1 MLVEL
6 TVHNLVIVEKA
17 LLRPGEGLIVM
28 SGETGAGKSLILDA
42 IDILSGARIRAG
54 LIGRW
59 DETASVGAVFQ
70 VETGRAERI
79 AEIGHVPVAD
89 GQVILRRKVSDNG
102 RSQAW
107 INDCPVTVATLRA
120 VSALLIDLHAQ
131 HEPIRLADPAVQLQ
145 LLDAFGGLQAQA
157 GAYTEAH
164 LQALQLA
171 KAFADCEGGERE
183 RAREIDYLGFQLK
196 IFADL
201 NPQAGEFAR
210 LEERH
215 ALLSSAGDWSAQ
227 AAQAV
232 DSLVEQ
238 DKAVVTI
245 VSRLQRRLSTA
256 PDPLLRQAGE
266 HLAEAVELLREAA
279 AACGTAAERIAV
291 DPAELER
298 IGERLNRWQD
308 LMRKHGPDEAAV
320 LAAWTTLGQRLAD
333 LSGVDER
340 RSQLAAEL
348 AQTVTTRD
356 DRGRDLALARRAAFA
371 RLATEV
377 HAHLAELGMPKAK
390 IHLSEQ
396 VDPAPT
402 ALGLIRQE
410 ILVATNPGQAPGSI
424 REIASGGEAARLM
437 LAISAALAAVDD
449 VPLMVFDEVDSGVGG
464 RLGLVIGGKLAR
476 LATGRT
482 VLAVTHTPQ
491 VAACGSTHYVVRK
504 HQGEESTTV
513 EVSLVSDADRREELA
528 DMLGGGGA
536 ARDQARELL
545 AAAHAGA
552 VKKTVKR

>member
-17 LLRPGEGLIVM
+17 LLRPGEGLIVI

-42 IDILSGARIRAG
+42 IDLLSGARIRSG

-59 DETASVGAVFQ
+59 GESASVGAVFQ

-79 AEIGHVPVAD
+79 AELGHVPVAD
-89 GQVILRRKVSDNG
+89 GQVILRRKVAENG

-120 VSALLIDLHAQ
+120 VSELLIDLHAQ
-131 HEPIRLADPAVQLQ
+131 HEPIRLADPAVQLH

-157 GAYTEAH
+157 VAYADAH
-164 LQALQLA
+164 QRVLHLTTAVA
-171 KAFADCEGGERE
+171 ECEGGERE

-196 IFADL
+196 AFAEL
-201 NPQAGEFAR
+201 NPQPGEFAN

-227 AAQAV
+227 AAQAA
-232 DSLVEQ
+232 DLLVEQ
-238 DKAVVTI
+238 DKAVVTA

-256 PDPLLRQAGE
+256 PDPLLRQAGDG
-266 HLAEAVELLREAA
+266 LAQAVELMRDAA
-279 AACGTAAERIAV
+279 AACSSAAERIAV

-298 IGERLNRWQD
+298 LGERLDRWQD

-320 LAAWTTLGQRLAD
+320 LAAWTTLSQRLAD

-348 AQTVTTRD
+348 VRTTVQRD
-356 DRGRDLALARRAAFA
+356 ELGRVLASARRAAFA

-377 HAHLAELGMPKAK
+377 HAHLAELGMPKAR

-396 VDPAPT
+396 AESAPT

-476 LATGRT
+476 LATSRT

-491 VAACGSTHYVVRK
+491 VAACGARHYVVRK
-504 HQGEESTTV
+504 HQGDQSTTV
-513 EVSLVSDADRREELA
+513 AVSLIADADRREELA
-528 DMLGGGGA
+528 DMLGGGDA
-536 ARDQARELL
+536 ACEQARELL
-545 AAAHAGA
+545 AAAHPTP